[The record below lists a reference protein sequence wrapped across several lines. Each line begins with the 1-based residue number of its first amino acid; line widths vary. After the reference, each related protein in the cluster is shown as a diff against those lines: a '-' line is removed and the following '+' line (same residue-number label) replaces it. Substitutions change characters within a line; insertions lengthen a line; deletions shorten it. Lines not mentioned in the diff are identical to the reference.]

1 MSTGQSERIEPV
13 ATSTPVDEAA
23 VATAGTRGQLVLRRL
38 LRDKLALAGG
48 IILILLFLG
57 AFLSPLIYPYDYR
70 TQSDADLLL
79 APSPQHW
86 FGTTKLGEDVF
97 AQCMRGLQKSLL
109 IGLLVAVISTGV
121 ASVVGAAAGY
131 FGKATDKVLMWFVD
145 LLLVLPS
152 FLIVAIASQSPA
164 IRGHSWLLLV
174 LLLSAFGWMI
184 TSRIV
189 RGMTLTLREREYV
202 LAAKFMGMPAWRII
216 ATHILP
222 NMASLLIIDATVGVG
237 VAILSETSLSFFGF
251 GVQPP
256 DVSLGTLIATGTD
269 SALTFTWLF
278 CFPAGLLVLTVM
290 AVNLLGDGLRDAL
303 DPSSSRSRARSRAR
317 RRKGRR

>member
-1 MSTGQSERIEPV
+1 
-13 ATSTPVDEAA
+13 
-23 VATAGTRGQLVLRRL
+23 
-38 LRDKLALAGG
+38 
-48 IILILLFLG
+48 
-57 AFLSPLIYPYDYR
+57 
-70 TQSDADLLL
+70 
-79 APSPQHW
+79 
-86 FGTTKLGEDVF
+86 
-97 AQCMRGLQKSLL
+97 
-109 IGLLVAVISTGV
+109 
-121 ASVVGAAAGY
+121 
-131 FGKATDKVLMWFVD
+131 
-145 LLLVLPS
+145 
-152 FLIVAIASQSPA
+152 
-164 IRGHSWLLLV
+164 
-174 LLLSAFGWMI
+174 
-184 TSRIV
+184 
-189 RGMTLTLREREYV
+189 MTLTLREREYV